1 MASTPMDIDDAA
13 ATPTAPPPPP
23 APTLNIQRTLGSSV
37 PPTTKI
43 SDVMPNFRPM
53 KLFRRDDVKDTRSKP
68 SVLSIDFDDPGEL
81 CITSE
86 SDETLMIYNVKEGR
100 HDKKLLSQKYGVK
113 LAKFTHHSSSILY
126 ASTKENGKCYDWAA
140 SITQAIRTSRL
151 TWWSDAI
158 RYLSTHNTSFIR
170 YFEGHTAS
178 VTSISLHPGA
188 DNFISCGR
196 DDSVHLWAL
205 NARNWVGK
213 LHLTTP
219 FLSAWDPSGNV
230 FGIASPWSFTI
241 LLYDYKNYTKGPISE
256 FDLVEKM
263 PTPRAAEHIATGWTS
278 LAFSN
283 DGKHILLGTRGS
295 AHYLFDAFTGE
306 LKAMLRKPDGGGG
319 ARRAAAGEVQ
329 TDASGRL
336 ESSGDCCFSP
346 DGRYV
351 LSGSKKD
358 VVVWDVLSTA
368 QGEDKVLEPAYVLE
382 EKREA
387 AVLAFNPRFNMFASA
402 DQELMFWLPDPHA

>member
-1 MASTPMDIDDAA
+1 MASTPMDVDDSVS
-13 ATPTAPPPPP
+13 TPTAPPPPP
-23 APTLNIQRTLGSSV
+23 APVLNIQRTLGSNV
-37 PPTTKI
+37 PSTTKI
-43 SDVMPNFRPM
+43 SDVMANFRPM

-113 LAKFTHHSSSILY
+113 LAKFTHASSMILF
-126 ASTKENGKCYDWAA
+126 ASTKEN
-140 SITQAIRTSRL
+140 
-151 TWWSDAI
+151 DAV
-158 RYLSTHNTSFIR
+158 RYLSTHNTQFIR
-170 YFEGHTAS
+170 YFEGHTAP
-178 VTSISLHPGA
+178 VTSISVHPGA
-188 DNFISCGR
+188 DNFISSGR
-196 DDSVHLWAL
+196 DDTVHLWAL

-213 LHLTTP
+213 LHITTP

-263 PTPRAAEHIATGWTS
+263 PSPRAAEALATGWTTF
-278 LAFSN
+278 AFSN
-283 DGKHILLGTRGS
+283 DGKHILLGTRGP
-295 AHYLFDAFTGE
+295 AHYLFDAFAGS
-306 LKAMLRKPDGGGG
+306 LKAILRKPDGT
-319 ARRAAAGEVQ
+319 ATRRAGAGEVHD
-329 TDASGRL
+329 TNRL
-336 ESSGDCCFSP
+336 ESSGDCCFAP

-358 VVVWDVLSTA
+358 ILVWDTLGSS
-368 QGEDKVLEPAYVLE
+368 GEDKVLDPVYTLE

-387 AVLAFNPRFNMFASA
+387 AVLAFNPRYNMFASA

>member
-1 MASTPMDIDDAA
+1 MASTPMDIDDAVS
-13 ATPTAPPPPP
+13 TPPAPP
-23 APTLNIQRTLGSSV
+23 APTLNIQRTLGPNV
-37 PPTTKI
+37 PSTTKV
-43 SDVMPNFRPM
+43 SDVIANFRPM
-53 KLFRRDDVKDTRSKP
+53 KLFRRDDVKDTKSKP
-68 SVLSIDFDDPGEL
+68 SVISIDFDDPGEL

-126 ASTKENGKCYDWAA
+126 ASTKENGKRWIEDD
-140 SITQAIRTSRL
+140 IRAINTRWTCALICR
-151 TWWSDAI
+151 SDAI

-178 VTSISLHPGA
+178 VSSISLHPGA

-196 DDSVHLWAL
+196 DDAVYLWAL
-205 NARNWVGK
+205 NAKNWVGK
-213 LHLTTP
+213 LNIATP

-230 FGIASPWSFTI
+230 FGIASPWSFMI

-263 PTPRAAEHIATGWTS
+263 PSARAAENLAAGWTT

-283 DGKHILLGTRGS
+283 DGKHILLGTRGN
-295 AHYLFDAFTGE
+295 AHYLFDAFTGD
-306 LKAMLRKPDGGGG
+306 LKAVLRKPEGGTH
-319 ARRAAAGEVQ
+319 RAAPGEVAQ
-329 TDASGRL
+329 NEPGLLD
-336 ESSGDCCFSP
+336 SSGDCCFAP
-346 DGRYV
+346 DGRFV
-351 LSGSKKD
+351 LSGSKKG
-358 VVVWDVLSTA
+358 VLVWDTLGSPA
-368 QGEDKVLEPAYVLE
+368 GEDKVLEPAHVLE

>member
-1 MASTPMDIDDAA
+1 M
-13 ATPTAPPPPP
+13 
-23 APTLNIQRTLGSSV
+23 V
-37 PPTTKI
+37 
-43 SDVMPNFRPM
+43 
-53 KLFRRDDVKDTRSKP
+53 
-68 SVLSIDFDDPGEL
+68 
-81 CITSE
+81 SE
-86 SDETLMIYNVKEGR
+86 SRYNP
-100 HDKKLLSQKYGVK
+100 
-113 LAKFTHHSSSILY
+113 
-126 ASTKENGKCYDWAA
+126 STERANGQRAYTDHFKC
-140 SITQAIRTSRL
+140 T
-151 TWWSDAI
+151 DAI
-158 RYLSTHNTSFIR
+158 RYLSTHTTSFIR

-178 VTSISLHPGA
+178 VTSISLHPGE
-188 DNFISCGR
+188 DPFISCGR
-196 DDSVHLWAL
+196 DDTVLLWDPKV
-205 NARNWVGK
+205 RNWVGK

-219 FLSAWDPSGNV
+219 FLSAWDPSGKV

-263 PTPRAAEHIATGWTS
+263 PSPRAADNLATGWTS

-295 AHYLFDAFTGE
+295 AHYLFDSFTGD
-306 LKAMLRKPDGGGG
+306 LKAILRKPEGGT
-319 ARRAAAGEVQ
+319 RRAAAGESQ
-329 TDASGRL
+329 GDSGRL

-358 VVVWDVLSTA
+358 VLVWDTLSPA
-368 QGEDKVLEPAYVLE
+368 AGEDKVLDPAHVLE

>member
-1 MASTPMDIDDAA
+1 MA
-13 ATPTAPPPPP
+13 
-23 APTLNIQRTLGSSV
+23 
-37 PPTTKI
+37 
-43 SDVMPNFRPM
+43 NFRPM
-53 KLFRRDDVKDTRSKP
+53 KLFRRDDVKDTKSKP

-126 ASTKENGKCYDWAA
+126 ASTKENGKRWARQRRDHYGSLNA
-140 SITQAIRTSRL
+140 YADFL
-151 TWWSDAI
+151 VDAI

-196 DDSVHLWAL
+196 DDTVHLWAL

-230 FGIASPWSFTI
+230 FGVASPWSFTI

-263 PTPRAAEHIATGWTS
+263 PSPRAADNLATGWTS

-295 AHYLFDAFTGE
+295 AHYLFDAFTGD
-306 LKAMLRKPDGGGG
+306 LKAILRKPEGGT
-319 ARRAAAGEVQ
+319 RRAAAGETQ
-329 TDASGRL
+329 ADSSGRL
-336 ESSGDCCFSP
+336 ESSGDCCFAP

-358 VVVWDVLSTA
+358 VLVWDTLSPPV
-368 QGEDKVLEPAYVLE
+368 GEDKVLEPAYVLE